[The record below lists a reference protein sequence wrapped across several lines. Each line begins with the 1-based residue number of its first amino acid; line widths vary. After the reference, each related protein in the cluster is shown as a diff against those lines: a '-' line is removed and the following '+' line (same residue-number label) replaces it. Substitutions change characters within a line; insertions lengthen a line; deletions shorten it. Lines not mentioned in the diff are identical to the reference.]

1 MSFISVRTVIW
12 VCWNPKHDRALIFLA
27 RALLKARVLLY
38 FYTVAVIPR
47 EVFQLRC
54 SCKKCGTW
62 MIQSE
67 SDFKGCVC
75 PTPGCDYRCND
86 CQGTDTVVQRD
97 QLASLAF
104 DPRFFPENLAA
115 SFEPDEEDDRE
126 YWTNG
131 GF

>member
-1 MSFISVRTVIW
+1 MSSICVRTATW
-12 VCWNPKHDRALIFLA
+12 VCWNLKHDRALIPLA
-27 RALLKARVLLY
+27 PGFTKSPDFVIILGIAE
-38 FYTVAVIPR
+38 IPR
-47 EVFQLRC
+47 EVFHLRC

-86 CQGTDTVVQRD
+86 CQGTDSVVQRD

-115 SFEPDEEDDRE
+115 NFEQEEEDDRD